1 MKNETL
7 PKVKKN
13 SSPVCFADSDE
24 VRPEFK
30 EASKPLTIGK
40 KKASTSKKEFL

>member
-1 MKNETL
+1 MKNKLL

-30 EASKPLTIGK
+30 EAPKPLAIDK
-40 KKASTSKKEFL
+40 KQTAKSKK